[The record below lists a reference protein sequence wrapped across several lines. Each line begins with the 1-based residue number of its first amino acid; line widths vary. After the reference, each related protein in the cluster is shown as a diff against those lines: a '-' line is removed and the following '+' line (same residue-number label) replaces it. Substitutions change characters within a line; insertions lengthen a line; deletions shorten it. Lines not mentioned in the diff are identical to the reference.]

1 MDTKI
6 VNSLTT
12 ERDFN
17 SRLQSGEFNDLEA
30 YKEFVKGKSKHF
42 TVEILRNELA
52 LRRIEAD
59 YYRSLSDNRAAPK
72 KMSEI
77 LRGYIVANKLEGKY
91 DPLKII
97 EKLRQCEDYERTLPD
112 SKGNCNPYRDML

>member
-77 LRGYIVANKLEGKY
+77 LREYIVANKLEGKY
-91 DPLKII
+91 DP
-97 EKLRQCEDYERTLPD
+97 
-112 SKGNCNPYRDML
+112 